1 MNDAEMWIAW
11 ENQEDNTFTVSQRTS
26 TTEFLPKV
34 NPKQMITLVSANVSG
49 DWASVIIS
57 RDQATSAGTRAISLE
72 TKSILWGVGGVGLS
86 DRPKKPFDSEF
97 HVHVQKGMLIF
108 DFPTTT
114 VTLSLTSGKVINTH
128 QAAC

>member
-1 MNDAEMWIAW
+1 MNDAEIWVTW
-11 ENQEDNTFTVSQRTS
+11 ENQDDNTFTVSQRS
-26 TTEFLPKV
+26 SNTESLPQV

-57 RDQATSAGTRAISLE
+57 RDQDASAGTRAISLE
-72 TKSILWGVGGVGLS
+72 TSTVMWSVGGSS
-86 DRPKKPFDSEF
+86 DHPKKPFDSEF
-97 HVHVQKGMLIF
+97 HMHVQKGMLLF
-108 DFPTTT
+108 DFSEKT